1 MSSKAFTETS
11 KFLSYVLR
19 HAPESIDLQLDS
31 DGWGDVDAL
40 IAGAA
45 RQGRTLDL
53 AHLQA
58 VVASSDKQRFG
69 LSADGQRIRA
79 VQGHSTQTVDL
90 KHVAKV
96 PPAVLYH
103 GTATRFLESIA
114 EQGLIAGQRHHVH
127 LSQDPT
133 TAIAV
138 GQRYGTP
145 VLLHIDA
152 AAMQAQGLAFFQ
164 ADNGVWLTA
173 HVPVAFIRQPG

>member
-1 MSSKAFTETS
+1 MSSKHFTETS

-31 DGWGDVDAL
+31 EGWGDVDAL

-45 RQGRTLDL
+45 RQGRALDL

-58 VVASSDKQRFG
+58 VVASSDKKRFG
-69 LSADGQRIRA
+69 LSADGRRIRA
-79 VQGHSTQTVDL
+79 VQGHSTATVEL
-90 KHVAKV
+90 QYAPKA
-96 PPAVLYH
+96 PPAELYH
-103 GTATRFLESIA
+103 GTATRFLDSIA
-114 EQGLIAGQRHHVH
+114 QQGLIAGNRHHVH
-127 LSQDPT
+127 LSHDPA

-138 GQRYGTP
+138 GQRYGSP

-152 AAMQAQGLAFFQ
+152 AAMHAQGLAFFQ

-173 HVPVAFIRQPG
+173 HVPVAYIRQPG

>member
-1 MSSKAFTETS
+1 MSSKAFTDTS

-31 DGWGDVDAL
+31 DGWGDVEAL

-58 VVASSDKQRFG
+58 VVASSDKKRFG
-69 LSADGQRIRA
+69 LSEDGRRIRA
-79 VQGHSTQTVDL
+79 VQGHSTQSVDL
-90 KHVAKV
+90 QHEAKT

-103 GTATRFLESIA
+103 GTASRFMASIQA
-114 EQGLIAGQRHHVH
+114 QGLLPGTRHHVH
-127 LSQDPT
+127 LSHDPA
-133 TAIAV
+133 TALSV
-138 GQRYGTP
+138 GQRYGAP

-152 AAMQAQGLAFFQ
+152 AGMHAQGITFYQ

-173 HVPVAFIRQPG
+173 QVPVRFIQPAG